1 MLKDGQLYIAHCDNG
16 NINLIGNMANRHGLI
31 AGATGTGKTVT
42 LQVLAET
49 FSQAGVPCF
58 MADMKGDLSG
68 ISQAGRLSGFIEK
81 RMPEFGIENPQFAGC
96 PTRFFD
102 VFGEQGFPM
111 RATVS
116 AMGPQLLARLMELT
130 EVQAGVL
137 NAVFRIADD
146 NNLLLIDLKDLK
158 LMLDFVGKNA
168 AKFTTEYGNIAP
180 ASIGA
185 IQRAILQI
193 ESEGG
198 DQFFG
203 EQGFPMRATVSA
215 MGPQL
220 LARLMELTEVQAGVL
235 NAVFR
240 IADDNNLLL
249 IDLKDLKL
257 MLDFVGKNAAKFTT
271 EYGNIAPASIGAI
284 QRSVLQI
291 ESEGGDKF
299 FGEPAFDVED
309 LFAVENGRGVMN
321 VLAADKLM
329 LNPKLYSTYLLW
341 LMTELYAKLPEVGDL
356 DLPKFVFFFDEA
368 HMLFDGTSK
377 ALVDKIEQVIRLIR
391 SKGVGIYF
399 ITQVPSDV
407 PVNVLAQ
414 LSNRVQ
420 HALRAYTPQDQKAV
434 RAAAQTFRA
443 NPAFKTED
451 AILDLGTGEA
461 LVSFLDEKG
470 APSVVERAKI
480 LFPLSQIGAI
490 TPGQRMD
497 IQAAAPAKLKE
508 YEKFFD
514 RESAYEVLTEV
525 NQKVEEEKE
534 KERKALEKE
543 KEAKAKEKEKKASGK
558 AKKGGIGRTI
568 LGTMIA
574 AAATSF
580 ARSAGTSI
588 AKSLGGS
595 KKSTTTKKST
605 STSKS
610 SSGSILGDVVKKATK
625 TAANTATRKVTT
637 EILKSI
643 LK

>member
-102 VFGEQGFPM
+102 V
-111 RATVS
+111 
-116 AMGPQLLARLMELT
+116 
-130 EVQAGVL
+130 
-137 NAVFRIADD
+137 
-146 NNLLLIDLKDLK
+146 
-158 LMLDFVGKNA
+158 
-168 AKFTTEYGNIAP
+168 
-180 ASIGA
+180 
-185 IQRAILQI
+185 
-193 ESEGG
+193 
-198 DQFFG
+198 FG

-595 KKSTTTKKST
+595 KKSTTKKSSGSTTKKST

>member
-1 MLKDGQLYIAHCDNG
+1 MLKDGQLYIAHSENG
-16 NINLIGNMANRHGLI
+16 NINLVGKMANRHGLI

-111 RATVS
+111 RATIS
-116 AMGPQLLARLMELT
+116 DMGPQLLARLMQLT

-146 NNLLLIDLKDLK
+146 NELLLIDLKDLK

-168 AKFTTEYGNIAP
+168 AKFTTQYGNIAS

-185 IQRAILQI
+185 IQRA
-193 ESEGG
+193 
-198 DQFFG
+198 
-203 EQGFPMRATVSA
+203 
-215 MGPQL
+215 
-220 LARLMELTEVQAGVL
+220 
-235 NAVFR
+235 
-240 IADDNNLLL
+240 
-249 IDLKDLKL
+249 
-257 MLDFVGKNAAKFTT
+257 
-271 EYGNIAPASIGAI
+271 
-284 QRSVLQI
+284 VLQI

-299 FGEPAFDVED
+299 FGEPAFDVND

-321 VLAADKLM
+321 VLAADRLM

-341 LMTELYAKLPEVGDL
+341 LMTEIYTKLPEVGDL
-356 DLPKFVFFFDEA
+356 ELPKFVFFFDEA

-407 PVNVLAQ
+407 PVSVLAQ

-470 APSVVERAKI
+470 APSIVERAKI

-490 TPGQRMD
+490 SPGQRMD
-497 IQAAAPAKLKE
+497 IQAAVPRKLKE
-508 YEKFFD
+508 YESSFD

-525 NQKVEEEKE
+525 NQQLEAQKE
-534 KERKALEKE
+534 AEQKALEKE
-543 KEAKAKEKEKKASGK
+543 KEAKAKEKEQK
-558 AKKGGIGRTI
+558 AKETKSKKSGIGRTI

-580 ARSAGTSI
+580 ARSAGTQI
-588 AKSLGGS
+588 AKSIGGGS
-595 KKSTTTKKST
+595 TKKTSSTKKST
-605 STSKS
+605 STKNNDS
-610 SSGSILGDVVKKATK
+610 VVKKATK
-625 TAANTATRKVTT
+625 TAVNTATRKVTT

>member
-1 MLKDGQLYIAHCDNG
+1 MLKDGQLYIAHSENG
-16 NINLIGNMANRHGLI
+16 NINLIGKMANRHGLI

-68 ISQAGRLSGFIEK
+68 ISQPGRLSGFIEK

-185 IQRAILQI
+185 IQR
-193 ESEGG
+193 
-198 DQFFG
+198 
-203 EQGFPMRATVSA
+203 
-215 MGPQL
+215 
-220 LARLMELTEVQAGVL
+220 
-235 NAVFR
+235 
-240 IADDNNLLL
+240 
-249 IDLKDLKL
+249 
-257 MLDFVGKNAAKFTT
+257 
-271 EYGNIAPASIGAI
+271 
-284 QRSVLQI
+284 SVLQI

-299 FGEPAFDVED
+299 FGEPAFEVED

-341 LMTELYAKLPEVGDL
+341 LITELYAKLPEVGDL
-356 DLPKFVFFFDEA
+356 ELPKFVFFFDEA

-377 ALVDKIEQVIRLIR
+377 ALVNKIEQVIRLIR

-434 RAAAQTFRA
+434 RAAAETFRT

-490 TPGQRMD
+490 TPGQRLD
-497 IQAAAPAKLKE
+497 IQAAAPDRLKD

-514 RESAYEVLTEV
+514 RESAYEVLTEA
-525 NQKVEEEKE
+525 NEKAEKQKEKEAKAAEKE
-534 KERKALEKE
+534 KEK
-543 KEAKAKEKEKKASGK
+543 KAKEKEKKSSSK
-558 AKKGGIGRTI
+558 SKKGGIGRTI
-568 LGTMIA
+568 FGTMIA

-588 AKSLGGS
+588 AKSIGSSKS
-595 KKSTTTKKST
+595 KKSTSSSKKTTTTKKSGT
-605 STSKS
+605 STKS
-610 SSGSILGDVVKKATK
+610 SSGSILGDAVKKATK

-643 LK
+643 FN